1 MDLRFALGAHDRD
14 RDNTFLGGA
23 VVPSVTGSVLNHA
36 ITGFEKHLS
45 PVVQF
50 QIHFTGENNVEI
62 HGVGG
67 VHVRRIRFEDINH
80 ARQLLLKFVENR
92 LCAELIDVC
101 GGIRRYGEE
110 REAET
115 APGRE
120 MARPQRW
127 SSIRREFRGGIA
139 SPDEMKLEPGKC
151 REGLRFDRCCA
162 R

>member
-1 MDLRFALGAHDRD
+1 
-14 RDNTFLGGA
+14 
-23 VVPSVTGSVLNHA
+23 
-36 ITGFEKHLS
+36 
-45 PVVQF
+45 
-50 QIHFTGENNVEI
+50 
-62 HGVGG
+62 
-67 VHVRRIRFEDINH
+67 
-80 ARQLLLKFVENR
+80 LLKFVENR

-120 MARPQRW
+120 IARPQRW

-151 REGLRFDRCCA
+151 REGRRFDRCCA